1 MHIEVMEK
9 GKQKLM
15 PNEYI
20 TVIRPIN
27 YKSMNKTK
35 RSYLKEEN
43 KCRPEAHRIGIITSL
58 N

>member
-20 TVIRPIN
+20 TVIRRIIYNQRTKQNDYTSRKRIN
-27 YKSMNKTK
+27 VDQKHT
-35 RSYLKEEN
+35 E
-43 KCRPEAHRIGIITSL
+43 
-58 N
+58 